1 MGVVRELSTLP
12 YTRDSVNAKRLGVK
26 TFFLGSFFFFPF
38 SDFPQLQNEREK
50 KSNYQTRLE
59 SSLDAWD
66 AFEARFTH
74 RSARCRAVI
83 DKAVQEQRGLV

>member
-1 MGVVRELSTLP
+1 MKG
-12 YTRDSVNAKRLGVK
+12 K
-26 TFFLGSFFFFPF
+26 
-38 SDFPQLQNEREK
+38 K

-83 DKAVQEQRGLV
+83 DKRCRNSEASSEDFSLALGEGRGAENKGQFLTEPRCRKRSDCLCHLEKGGSGGSA